1 VPSSAKVSPFTE
13 FPAKGRA
20 TGGVRAQRFLKGE
33 DALHLAW
40 VGSSPALAVAAD
52 GSARQLPDG
61 GAKRDGSGQALEA
74 VVAAVGRRIG

>member
-1 VPSSAKVSPFTE
+1 VSAFTE
-13 FPAKGRA
+13 FPPKGRA

-40 VGSSPALAVAAD
+40 VGRSPALAVGPD

-61 GAKRDGSGQALEA
+61 GAKRDGSGQPLEA
-74 VVAAVGRRIG
+74 VVAAIGTRIA